1 MLIQRDKFRFNKAK
15 ATTPMT
21 VAAANLPSNKAQGG
35 AIYSLCLEA
44 YNQECAVKLVGNV
57 FENNVADDAGGATI
71 WLNKPFIETE
81 TSDEDGGTDAD
92 DAGAVNPE
100 ESASKEEVDNESGQG
115 GDDADGSETA
125 TDGDSGDPCDAA
137 GSSRAQSCND
147 NASGGPAENPV
158 SPENIYIDN
167 NATYE
172 NEYGHASNVKLLI
185 FNSISNNDPAIEDES
200 LQM

>member
-1 MLIQRDKFRFNKAK
+1 
-15 ATTPMT
+15 MT

-92 DAGAVNPE
+92 DAGGRKVARRQFAHQRV
-100 ESASKEEVDNESGQG
+100 
-115 GDDADGSETA
+115 
-125 TDGDSGDPCDAA
+125 
-137 GSSRAQSCND
+137 
-147 NASGGPAENPV
+147 EN
-158 SPENIYIDN
+158 SPR
-167 NATYE
+167 
-172 NEYGHASNVKLLI
+172 HAPSH
-185 FNSISNNDPAIEDES
+185 
-200 LQM
+200 